1 MTAVQHNDSR
11 TVEEEKKR
19 GNKAAREKEVIERC
33 KIEKKKMK
41 KGKKMKDS
49 GRVIK
54 NKNCDNDGYSKYN
67 NNCIK

>member
-1 MTAVQHNDSR
+1 
-11 TVEEEKKR
+11 
-19 GNKAAREKEVIERC
+19 
-33 KIEKKKMK
+33 MK